1 MTNWPSSRPRSLAH
15 ARAAHYVPG
24 MGFRSTI
31 WLVAVFLIGCSH
43 VITARFSG
51 TVTTIDC
58 GCWSDGVCSIAVNGK
73 MILFGRGWSGSTW
86 GAIEGLRGCE
96 ESVGMS
102 AEVFAR
108 KDLGASFGL
117 PDTYSLEGSQDY
129 YVRLRPP
136 ARNQA
141 KR

>member
-1 MTNWPSSRPRSLAH
+1 
-15 ARAAHYVPG
+15 
-24 MGFRSTI
+24 MGFRLTS
-31 WLVAVFLIGCSH
+31 WLFVVFLVGCSH
-43 VITARFSG
+43 VVNARFSG

-58 GCWSDGVCSIAVNGK
+58 GCWSDGLCAIAVNGK
-73 MILFGRGWSGSTW
+73 KIVFGRGWSGSTW

-108 KDLGASFGL
+108 KDLGAPFGL
-117 PDTYSLEGSQDY
+117 ADTYSLEGSQDY

-136 ARNQA
+136 AEAQA
-141 KR
+141 KP